1 MVGMAPSYGSDEF
14 NDHHF
19 HYGHLLYAAG
29 LLAAGDPALAERWAP
44 VADLV
49 AKDYGSPSASSH
61 FPAHRTF
68 DP

>member
-1 MVGMAPSYGSDEF
+1 MAPSYGSDEF

-19 HYGHLLYAAG
+19 HYGHFLYAAG